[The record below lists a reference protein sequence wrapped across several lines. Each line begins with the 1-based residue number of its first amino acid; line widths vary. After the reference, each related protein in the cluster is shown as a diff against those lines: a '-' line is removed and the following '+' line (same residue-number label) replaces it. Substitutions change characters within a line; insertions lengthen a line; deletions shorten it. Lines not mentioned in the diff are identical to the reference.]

1 MDMLRCHDKNH
12 ARMSTTVKTA
22 QYTGHTFLAE
32 MSVFVLR
39 KTEGIMEKNKYGFCV
54 RKVFENVEE
63 VKVYS

>member
-1 MDMLRCHDKNH
+1 
-12 ARMSTTVKTA
+12 MSTTVKTA